1 MLLAAL
7 ALAWR
12 GLGVKLSELGRHLQ
26 VPVPDP
32 SWDQLSVAVE
42 ASRCAA
48 LLRSIREGPV
58 IDLGPASM
66 ISAWLLRQGKVVL
79 SLGGSM
85 AGLVQVEASL
95 EEVLEALERLRR
107 PPALIFVQ
115 AATLLAGG
123 LPALASQVPVMGAM
137 LTDQGQEVPHWVL
150 PSLVSPLL
158 NTSRLRVELPCWSN
172 SCEGEGRQSTKLLAL
187 VMIVKSAERVMQYS
201 MNRASRAWDKRERE
215 VVRREKEAKLQA
227 AAAEK
232 KMRRNAVKRERRGM
246 TLQDRASEP
255 PKKKLPKEQDDH
267 AHARRFARYPKR
279 PGLTHRAQAA
289 RGRGAERDV
298 FGAPKLFGSLSW
310 PTRLARDADE

>member
-32 SWDQLSVAVE
+32 SWDLLSVAVE

-150 PSLVSPLL
+150 PSLVSPML

-187 VMIVKSAERVMQYS
+187 VMIVKNEARRIRETLMSVLEAADLAVILDTGSTDGTQRILREAASAHGLRLELHSGPFEDFAAAR
-201 MNRASRAWDKRERE
+201 NRALRLAG
-215 VVRREKEAKLQA
+215 AQA
-227 AAAEK
+227 EFLL
-232 KMRRNAVKRERRGM
+232 MLSGDE
-246 TLQDRASEP
+246 TLVH
-255 PKKKLPKEQDDH
+255 PKEL
-267 AHARRFARYPKR
+267 RTFARQHADFCGGSEEP
-279 PGLTHRAQAA
+279 T
-289 RGRGAERDV
+289 GRG
-298 FGAPKLFGSLSW
+298 S
-310 PTRLARDADE
+310 